1 MRHDASPLLSAAS
14 VSLTGAPSLADHGYS
29 LGGFRIDS
37 KKEQVYDHNTRV
49 PLLLHGPGLL
59 NAGEVDI
66 PVSMAD
72 VAPTLLELAGGG
84 RGPSSLVDRDGISFA
99 AQVRLSPFEGPP
111 AWPRDAVLI
120 EYQSVEGGPYLPGD
134 APPPQPMPPVLA
146 HSVLGGPLN
155 TYCALR
161 FTRGSLG
168 ELLYAEFT
176 NVTDPLAWDFAPD
189 RIQFYELYNMT
200 ADPYMLENLVTAQ
213 KVDRSLVD
221 ELHTR
226 LHRAIVCRGEAEC
239 TASLSTSSGT

>member
-1 MRHDASPLLSAAS
+1 
-14 VSLTGAPSLADHGYS
+14 
-29 LGGFRIDS
+29 
-37 KKEQVYDHNTRV
+37 
-49 PLLLHGPGLL
+49 
-59 NAGEVDI
+59 
-66 PVSMAD
+66 
-72 VAPTLLELAGGG
+72 
-84 RGPSSLVDRDGISFA
+84 
-99 AQVRLSPFEGPP
+99 
-111 AWPRDAVLI
+111 
-120 EYQSVEGGPYLPGD
+120 
-134 APPPQPMPPVLA
+134 MPPVLA